1 MTGTRPGPRSSEL
14 RLALAMRGGVS
25 LAVWMGGAC
34 CETSRLRDASPE
46 SPVVPGTAVYRK
58 LLEGCQYRSVD
69 IDVLAGTSAG
79 GLNGV
84 LLACNLVYGM
94 PFGAGVRDVWLRL
107 GDLEDLLRR
116 PALGGLETLL
126 RRRTLFVL
134 PDSLMRGDEFFYEEL
149 RAAMEKLMGEA
160 PRGFKASTSLRLI
173 LTATRLRPRNDR
185 VRPTLGQ
192 PLLVGRS
199 DAYFH
204 FRHRGGLTDFP
215 TDVEARKE
223 ALKRLAY
230 AARTSSSFPGAFE
243 PGRLFVGN
251 EPPWPP
257 EDPPRVDMRGISSE
271 TGYPDERLNGCAEFI
286 DGGLLDNIPVAWAV
300 RAIAGTPV
308 TRKAD
313 RWLLFL
319 QPVPPFPP
327 EPVKGAGPGAT
338 RLVRIAAKSLA
349 VKSGAESLYDDALAL
364 RAASDTTQLTRG
376 ITRAL
381 PPDLASLR
389 CAAAAREASYSAAVG
404 LAEAKRLIRLLEDPS
419 GVTGP
424 DSLPVPAG
432 PGPLEVLDTGRGEAS
447 VFFARL
453 REEAENLAPTPR
465 GTPLALAR
473 AVRLL
478 MDWVSACEE
487 GRGEDGNDG
496 RYDDQSEG
504 RHDDQNDGRNEA
516 RLRAVA
522 ECREL
527 LYAYRFAVSTLI
539 AVWDRL
545 LLDAYAAG
553 LAGGVPA
560 DPLAPRT
567 RAAERLRAALAVPSM
582 PAELPSIPATGA
594 LVQRWRTWAVDLAA
608 ALADGPQPPPGAGAV
623 DHQVAY
629 ADLWDRIAE
638 LGRYIGRR
646 LDPAPV
652 GFGALGAAALLGNA
666 RMLGA
671 LTDAEIL
678 LGPMRPDPQS
688 EATDI
693 DFHTVSAANRSWA
706 ADLVLGRERTPRE
719 MVEGKLSGNQVA
731 NFAAFL
737 SVRWRLGDWIWGRLD
752 TAASLVSV
760 VATDERLERA
770 FGGFTDLPDLH
781 LRVARLMDPGPRFT
795 ELWDQSLEN
804 RAELEPW
811 DRVRYVLTAVRQR
824 EILGEELPLL
834 TELHRK
840 GFKAGNRVRD
850 IPDPQLVPELD
861 LDAPGALGK
870 ALEALGEVGAER
882 AGRLLRAPDPCRAA
896 VRTGLVAWSSLQPSG
911 RSWARLPRAV
921 LAALKPVFCLLPVIA
936 WFAPRKALVAAALM
950 GCGVAVGA
958 GHWSSLLG
966 QVPVWLAVGALFAL
980 AAAALLRAGCD
991 RYGPVCGFAVGAGLL
1006 AGGLQYGNPG
1016 PTGWWGALILYAVL
1030 LWVTAVLP
1038 WLYPKP
1044 RTRPAP
1050 PEPDTAPGR

>member
-381 PPDLASLR
+381 PRTSPP
-389 CAAAAREASYSAAVG
+389 CAARRPRARPRTARPWAWP
-404 LAEAKRLIRLLEDPS
+404 RPS
-419 GVTGP
+419 GSSGC
-424 DSLPVPAG
+424 
-432 PGPLEVLDTGRGEAS
+432 
-447 VFFARL
+447 
-453 REEAENLAPTPR
+453 
-465 GTPLALAR
+465 
-473 AVRLL
+473 
-478 MDWVSACEE
+478 W
-487 GRGEDGNDG
+487 
-496 RYDDQSEG
+496 
-504 RHDDQNDGRNEA
+504 
-516 RLRAVA
+516 
-522 ECREL
+522 
-527 LYAYRFAVSTLI
+527 
-539 AVWDRL
+539 
-545 LLDAYAAG
+545 
-553 LAGGVPA
+553 
-560 DPLAPRT
+560 
-567 RAAERLRAALAVPSM
+567 
-582 PAELPSIPATGA
+582 
-594 LVQRWRTWAVDLAA
+594 
-608 ALADGPQPPPGAGAV
+608 
-623 DHQVAY
+623 
-629 ADLWDRIAE
+629 
-638 LGRYIGRR
+638 
-646 LDPAPV
+646 
-652 GFGALGAAALLGNA
+652 
-666 RMLGA
+666 
-671 LTDAEIL
+671 
-678 LGPMRPDPQS
+678 
-688 EATDI
+688 
-693 DFHTVSAANRSWA
+693 
-706 ADLVLGRERTPRE
+706 RTPR
-719 MVEGKLSGNQVA
+719 A
-731 NFAAFL
+731 
-737 SVRWRLGDWIWGRLD
+737 
-752 TAASLVSV
+752 
-760 VATDERLERA
+760 
-770 FGGFTDLPDLH
+770 
-781 LRVARLMDPGPRFT
+781 
-795 ELWDQSLEN
+795 
-804 RAELEPW
+804 
-811 DRVRYVLTAVRQR
+811 
-824 EILGEELPLL
+824 
-834 TELHRK
+834 
-840 GFKAGNRVRD
+840 
-850 IPDPQLVPELD
+850 
-861 LDAPGALGK
+861 
-870 ALEALGEVGAER
+870 
-882 AGRLLRAPDPCRAA
+882 
-896 VRTGLVAWSSLQPSG
+896 
-911 RSWARLPRAV
+911 
-921 LAALKPVFCLLPVIA
+921 
-936 WFAPRKALVAAALM
+936 
-950 GCGVAVGA
+950 
-958 GHWSSLLG
+958 
-966 QVPVWLAVGALFAL
+966 
-980 AAAALLRAGCD
+980 
-991 RYGPVCGFAVGAGLL
+991 
-1006 AGGLQYGNPG
+1006 
-1016 PTGWWGALILYAVL
+1016 
-1030 LWVTAVLP
+1030 
-1038 WLYPKP
+1038 
-1044 RTRPAP
+1044 
-1050 PEPDTAPGR
+1050 